1 MEKSPEQRQS
11 ERQVLTH
18 IQDLVAEEHRLLGQE
33 GRGEAEHTRLTHVQV
48 ELDQCWD
55 LLRQRRALRET
66 GADPERAAIRAPD
79 VVEKYVG

>member
-1 MEKSPEQRQS
+1 MEKSAEQRQS

-18 IQDLVAEEHRLLGQE
+18 IEDLVAEEHRLLEKGPLIE
-33 GRGEAEHTRLTHVQV
+33 PDHERLTHVQV

-66 GADPERAAIRAPD
+66 GGDPEQAQIRPPD
-79 VVEKYVG
+79 IVEKYSG